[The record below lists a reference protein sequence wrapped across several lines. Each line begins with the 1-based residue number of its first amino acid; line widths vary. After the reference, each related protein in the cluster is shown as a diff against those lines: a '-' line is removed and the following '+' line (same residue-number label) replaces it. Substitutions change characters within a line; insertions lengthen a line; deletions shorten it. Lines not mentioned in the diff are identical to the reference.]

1 MWSVAVLLAAVLSLA
16 SPPSSL
22 SAQSAL
28 QDRYFDSSG
37 VRIRYVEAGKG
48 TPIVLVHGFT
58 RNIET
63 NWVETGVLSAL
74 AKRHRVIAVDLRGHG
89 KSGKPHDPKA
99 YEADVHL
106 DVVKLMDHLDIP
118 RAHLV
123 GYSAGC
129 SVVGRLAV
137 THPERAISIV
147 LGAGTIL
154 RGVWEA
160 SDDENAKK
168 AAADVKNEPPFRN
181 LIVRLTPKDEPP
193 RSEETIKKLSSEL
206 TAGNDLDALMAY
218 RTAGGR
224 GQVSTEEEV
233 KAIRVP
239 VLAIVGE
246 QDPTI
251 AAVRN
256 FQKFFPALNVI
267 EIKGATHASE
277 RSAARHPQFAAAIL
291 EFVGDRK

>member
-1 MWSVAVLLAAVLSLA
+1 MWSVAVLLAAGLSLA
-16 SPPSSL
+16 FPPAPL

-28 QDRYFDSSG
+28 QDRFFDSSG
-37 VRIRYVEAGKG
+37 VRIRYLEAGTG

-63 NWVETGVLSAL
+63 NWIDTGVLWAL

-106 DVVKLMDHLDIP
+106 DVVKLMDHLQIP

-129 SVVGRLAV
+129 SVIGRLAV
-137 THPERAISIV
+137 THPERVISVV

-154 RGVWEA
+154 HGVWEA
-160 SDDENAKK
+160 SDDENAKR
-168 AAADVKNEPPFRN
+168 AAADVKNDPPFRN
-181 LIVRLTPKDEPP
+181 LIVRLTPKDETP
-193 RSEETIKKLSSEL
+193 RSEDTIKAQSSQL

-218 RTAGGR
+218 RAAGGR
-224 GQVSTEEEV
+224 GQLSSDEDVM
-233 KAIRVP
+233 AIRVP
-239 VLAIVGE
+239 VLAIVGD

-251 AAVRN
+251 AAVRS
-256 FQKFFPALNVI
+256 FQKFFPAVNVI
-267 EIKGATHASE
+267 EIEGATHASE
-277 RSAARHPQFAAAIL
+277 RSAVRQPRFAAAIL
-291 EFVGDRK
+291 EFVADRK

>member
-1 MWSVAVLLAAVLSLA
+1 MWAVAVLLAAGLSFA
-16 SPPSSL
+16 SPPAHL

-28 QDRYFDSSG
+28 EDRYFDSSG
-37 VRIRYVEAGKG
+37 VRIRYVEAGTG
-48 TPIVLVHGFT
+48 TPIILVHGFT

-63 NWVETGVLSAL
+63 NWIETGVLSAL
-74 AKRHRVIAVDLRGHG
+74 ANRHRVIAVDLRGHG

-106 DVVKLMDHLDIP
+106 DVLKLMDHLQIQ

-137 THPERAISIV
+137 THPERVISLV

-154 RGVWEA
+154 HGVWEA
-160 SDDENAKK
+160 SDDENAKR
-168 AAADVKNEPPFRN
+168 AAADVKSDPPFRN
-181 LIVRLTPKDEPP
+181 LIVRLTPKDESP
-193 RSEETIKKLSSEL
+193 RSEDTIKAQSSQL

-224 GQVSTEEEV
+224 GQVSSDEEV
-233 KAIRVP
+233 KTIRVP
-239 VLAIVGE
+239 VLAIVGD

-251 AAVRN
+251 AAVRS
-256 FQKFFPALNVI
+256 FQTFFPALDMI
-267 EIKGATHASE
+267 EISGATHASE

-291 EFVGDRK
+291 KFAAGRK

>member
-16 SPPSSL
+16 LPPARL

-28 QDRYFDSSG
+28 QDGYFDPSG
-37 VRIRYVEAGKG
+37 VRIRYVEAGTG
-48 TPIVLVHGFT
+48 TPVVLVHGFT

-63 NWVETGVLSAL
+63 NWIETGVLSAL

-99 YEADVHL
+99 YEADLHL
-106 DVVKLMDHLDIP
+106 DIIKLMDHLKIP

-137 THPERAISIV
+137 THPARVISIV
-147 LGAGTIL
+147 LGAGTIPH
-154 RGVWEA
+154 GVWEA
-160 SDDENAKK
+160 SDDEYAKS
-168 AAADVKNEPPFRN
+168 AAADAKSDPPFRN
-181 LIVRLTPKDEPP
+181 LVVRLTPKDESP
-193 RSEETIKKLSSEL
+193 RTEDTIKALSSQL

-224 GQVSTEEEV
+224 GQMSSDEEV
-233 KAIRVP
+233 LAIRLP
-239 VLAIVGE
+239 VLAIVGD

-251 AAVRN
+251 ASVRN
-256 FQKFFPALNVI
+256 FQKFLPALNVI

-277 RSAARHPQFAAAIL
+277 RSAARQPQFAAAIL
-291 EFVGDRK
+291 EFVADRK